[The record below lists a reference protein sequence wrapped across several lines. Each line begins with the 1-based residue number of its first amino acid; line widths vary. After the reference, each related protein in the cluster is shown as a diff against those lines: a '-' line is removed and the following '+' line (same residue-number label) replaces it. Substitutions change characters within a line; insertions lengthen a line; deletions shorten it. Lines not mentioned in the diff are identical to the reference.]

1 MQGRAVRCSPQA
13 VCGPRVATRSILPTL
28 RADQIPV
35 TRIFPT
41 LALIALTFVVV
52 AAVLGLTV
60 DTSDLSNEAARD
72 WKRLHLLAGILAAI
86 AVMLVNGIV
95 ITYFIGTSRWCREVV
110 EAYELEPELAMRS
123 AALKRRAFPV
133 TLAAMLVVVGMV
145 ALGGAAD
152 TAQTL
157 PQPPMEWTWAEVH
170 LLGTLLGT
178 AFFLWV
184 GYQQWTTI
192 SANQHVIGAI
202 LVRVREIRLAKGL
215 DVDDDPQPGS
225 RGPWLAWPGA
235 QRTGE
240 WRLRPLLAAKRSLN
254 VGSNVQLD

>member
-1 MQGRAVRCSPQA
+1 M
-13 VCGPRVATRSILPTL
+13 
-28 RADQIPV
+28 

-41 LALIALTFVVV
+41 LALFALTFVVV

-60 DTSDLSNEAARD
+60 DTSDLSQEAARD
-72 WKRLHLLAGILAAI
+72 WKRLHMLSGILAAI
-86 AVMLVNGIV
+86 SVMLVNGIV

-110 EAYELEPELAMRS
+110 EAYELEPALAARS

-157 PQPPMEWTWAEVH
+157 PEPPWGLTWADIH

-178 AFFLWV
+178 AFFVWV
-184 GYQQWTTI
+184 GYQQWATI
-192 SANQHVIGAI
+192 AANQQVIAAI
-202 LVRVREIRLAKGL
+202 LAKVREIRLAKGL
-215 DVDDDPQPGS
+215 DVDDDTQSAASAAEAVAATSTHAPAHVPADDTPRRPQ
-225 RGPWLAWPGA
+225 A
-235 QRTGE
+235 
-240 WRLRPLLAAKRSLN
+240 
-254 VGSNVQLD
+254 

>member
-1 MQGRAVRCSPQA
+1 M
-13 VCGPRVATRSILPTL
+13 
-28 RADQIPV
+28 

-60 DTSDLSNEAARD
+60 DTSDLSQEAARD
-72 WKRLHLLAGILAAI
+72 WKRLHMLAGILAAI

-110 EAYELEPELAMRS
+110 EAYELEPALAARS

-157 PQPPMEWTWAEVH
+157 PQPPAGWTWADVH

-192 SANQHVIGAI
+192 AANQQVIAAI
-202 LVRVREIRLAKGL
+202 LAKVREIRLAKGL
-215 DVDDDPQPGS
+215 DVDDDAEPGAAAGPGNVTAAPTHAPTHAPADDTPRGPQP
-225 RGPWLAWPGA
+225 
-235 QRTGE
+235 
-240 WRLRPLLAAKRSLN
+240 
-254 VGSNVQLD
+254 